1 MRIATAGSWVRVDR
15 RRSFTR
21 STGSVSMVVIRR
33 SYMVLLLFGRFRF
46 LGSWN
51 WSRRILE
58 TLRAVVVVGHV
69 DRSGGELDSARL
81 GTVLPSLFFLF
92 SCLKGEKMFQ
102 KRQNFIFQLFSLL
115 ISIPSIFKNKSNM
128 SIWIVNLHKRWLN
141 LFRNSPHIFCPTEGW
156 TLIWK

>member
-1 MRIATAGSWVRVDR
+1 
-15 RRSFTR
+15 
-21 STGSVSMVVIRR
+21 VSMVVIRR
-33 SYMVLLLFGRFRF
+33 SYMVLLLFRRFRF

-102 KRQNFIFQLFSLL
+102 KQQNFIFRLL
-115 ISIPSIFKNKSNM
+115 ILFIYVSQWSIFKNQSSM
-128 SIWIVNLHKRWLN
+128 SVLYFIVILHKRWWI
-141 LFRNSPHIFCPTEGW
+141 LFRNSTHIFCPT
-156 TLIWK
+156 